1 MINTAHRRWARCL
14 VAASVVALCM
24 AGDGQGCGPAVH
36 NEVAERA
43 RQWFVSPQGASN
55 NGAVAKYRSILD
67 RQVSSLQAGVAFP
80 DWGYGCMSMDEPAEA
95 AHWTPFLEVGVA
107 YLLRTYS
114 QPYSAQAEQ
123 LVAFLFGIASH
134 QVADEQWHS
143 LGGLRDGF
151 MVALA
156 NSTFGGEYSRAHDVL
171 DVGGDFAMAHMDG
184 LRYILDKWLVPVDD
198 VLAIYSE
205 MGLQVAQWRM
215 KVCITRQFY
224 AMEAVKRFGMG
235 MFPSYAS
242 RAPMLTERIVDYYI
256 GGLSAMAAG
265 TADCWHAL
273 VDWFGHG
280 DFSKRC
286 LVSDRRQPQP
296 RPNRTR
302 AFGGKSPAQ
311 ALLDE
316 MWPREQWMQSVG
328 DSIAAVGDS
337 KPWIVSASSL
347 RFPALPPKPAQNS
360 KVNGTVRGNSH
371 TNRQHAFA
379 PKHQRLLSQDSR
391 PAAFEACAELST
403 LFPLIKQLYSTSA
416 YSGFGTAVATGD
428 FSGSG
433 HASVA
438 ISAPYYAN
446 SNGNSS
452 AGAVFVLNKLDI
464 SYAFSQQNIDDAD
477 PQVLLPPFSAST
489 RFLAF
494 GSALA
499 VIDYNA
505 DGIADLAVGSTAYGP
520 DPAGSLLGRVDVYLG
535 HQGAGL
541 SSVPDFTL
549 TATQLSEY
557 TDSPFSQQRIG
568 GFLFGEDV
576 NNDGFVDLLIGAPY
590 HSDVPYETHAG
601 RMSGYIS
608 GPRAGQGSGQ
618 MGPPDFT
625 LVSPQRQPFEW
636 FGFSARAVHLS
647 ETNTTLLL
655 VGAPGHAQADPDTGA
670 NHTLAG
676 SIYAFSVNAADP
688 KGSPPEFRGLHF
700 AASKGSTQLGS
711 QMH

>member
-1 MINTAHRRWARCL
+1 
-14 VAASVVALCM
+14 
-24 AGDGQGCGPAVH
+24 
-36 NEVAERA
+36 
-43 RQWFVSPQGASN
+43 
-55 NGAVAKYRSILD
+55 
-67 RQVSSLQAGVAFP
+67 
-80 DWGYGCMSMDEPAEA
+80 
-95 AHWTPFLEVGVA
+95 
-107 YLLRTYS
+107 
-114 QPYSAQAEQ
+114 
-123 LVAFLFGIASH
+123 
-134 QVADEQWHS
+134 
-143 LGGLRDGF
+143 
-151 MVALA
+151 
-156 NSTFGGEYSRAHDVL
+156 
-171 DVGGDFAMAHMDG
+171 
-184 LRYILDKWLVPVDD
+184 
-198 VLAIYSE
+198 
-205 MGLQVAQWRM
+205 M

-280 DFSKRC
+280 DFSRKC
-286 LVSDRRQPQP
+286 LVSDRHQPQP
-296 RPNRTR
+296 QPQPNRTR
-302 AFGGKSPAQ
+302 AFDGKSPAQ

-328 DSIAAVGDS
+328 DSIAAADDS

-541 SSVPDFTL
+541 SSVPGFTL

-601 RMSGYIS
+601 RVFGYIS

-618 MGPPDFT
+618 MGPPNFT

-676 SIYAFSVNAADP
+676 SIYAFSVDAADP

-711 QMH
+711 QMHVWQTNGSRLVLFGTPSEYSSGLAQSGLIGPEKPARGWQAGQVRVFDPALWNLADATGVNGKDGNNPVGLLSTLRGTQSPGHFGRALASTGTDLWIGEPFGHTEDGRVHRWRVGLERPECFYAANYMGRARLGHSILVASGSRESELLVVTAPHDSQFSRLSGSVLLLQQR